1 MPIFL
6 KLLHILAILSNFVL
20 SPFRYYGLLLFA
32 NLVSDLDHNA
42 RVAPIP
48 SLDAFDLAHYA
59 VFSSSSKLEKIV
71 ILNLDYINATT
82 ARTYKEFDLSTLGK
96 NLKVKRLTGSSSI
109 ATAGLTVAGQTVD
122 GQGNLSGAIT
132 VEQAADGVISVG
144 SSEAVI
150 IERA

>member
-1 MPIFL
+1 
-6 KLLHILAILSNFVL
+6 
-20 SPFRYYGLLLFA
+20 
-32 NLVSDLDHNA
+32 VSDLDHNA
-42 RVAPIP
+42 QVAPIP

-59 VFSSSSKLEKIV
+59 VFSSSSSLEKIV

-82 ARTYKEFDLSTLGK
+82 ARTYKKFDLSSTLGK

-109 ATAGLTVAGQTVD
+109 ATTGLTVAGQTVD
-122 GQGNLSGAIT
+122 EQGNLSGAIV
-132 VEQAADGVISVG
+132 VEQVADGVISVG